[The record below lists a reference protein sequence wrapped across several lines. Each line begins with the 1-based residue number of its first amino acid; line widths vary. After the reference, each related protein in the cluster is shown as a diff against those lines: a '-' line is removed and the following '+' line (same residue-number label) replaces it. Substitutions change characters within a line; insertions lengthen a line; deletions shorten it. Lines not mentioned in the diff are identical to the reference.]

1 MSSWGEYSEDA
12 LKKKRQ
18 ELIEQLSQIDTELE
32 MRKKIQEMRKE
43 LQQTRQELQEK
54 HRKTYEGEKPRK
66 SVEKKVEK
74 KTEKV
79 SEKTTS
85 ATSER
90 KEDRWTI
97 KNMQS
102 VLDRNEIEYSKSL
115 KKDDLIELV
124 RKSNLVRAVES
135 LSK

>member
-1 MSSWGEYSEDA
+1 MSNWGDYSEDA

-66 SVEKKVEK
+66 SEKTEKKVEK
-74 KTEKV
+74 TPEKP
-79 SEKTTS
+79 SDSK
-85 ATSER
+85 SER

-102 VLDRNEIEYSKSL
+102 VLDRNQIEYNKSL